1 MYLCGWQTDG
11 RVEMQVAWLLFLF
24 CIAFDCH
31 LMLMMLTFSK
41 SFEVRID
48 RENTLRP
55 SLVGF
60 DHCAPAGDVTNL
72 VAVVALWCVAFRA
85 ITRLGVWAVA

>member
-11 RVEMQVAWLLFLF
+11 RVEMQFAWLLFLF
-24 CIAFDCH
+24 CIAVDCH

-41 SFEVRID
+41 SFEVRIV

-60 DHCAPAGDVTNL
+60 DHCALAGDVTNL
-72 VAVVALWCVAFRA
+72 VAVVALWCVTFRA